1 MTIIDGKEVAAAMR
15 REIAA
20 EVEAMVAEGKPA
32 PHLVAILVGV
42 LSLVVLV
49 VHSKILRFYICGNA
63 ASIGYP
69 KYQDLSFGLNIRL
82 VSSPATIAA
91 VMPPAVAFNP
101 PVSIPRKPCWSTASL
116 TPLASV

>member
-1 MTIIDGKEVAAAMR
+1 MRCPLALSAVLVLGLFLLVLILIGAA
-15 REIAA
+15 
-20 EVEAMVAEGKPA
+20 VGV
-32 PHLVAILVGV
+32 LVAILVGV

-82 VSSPATIAA
+82 VRSPATIAA

>member
-1 MTIIDGKEVAAAMR
+1 MRCPLALSAVLVLGLFLFVLILIGAAVGVLVA
-15 REIAA
+15 I
-20 EVEAMVAEGKPA
+20 
-32 PHLVAILVGV
+32 LVAILVGV

>member
-1 MTIIDGKEVAAAMR
+1 MRCPLALSAVLVLGLFLRVLILIGAA
-15 REIAA
+15 
-20 EVEAMVAEGKPA
+20 VGV
-32 PHLVAILVGV
+32 LVAILVGV

-82 VSSPATIAA
+82 VRSPATIAA